1 MKFGKREEVLYSRP
15 LLVDLYGNLEYV
27 FMEFG
32 QQKNQF
38 RISMQ
43 TPVDNPLMTIES
55 FNRQFQLGEKER
67 GAVKWGWEQEM
78 GNTMFHV
85 VNAYTG

>member
-1 MKFGKREEVLYSRP
+1 
-15 LLVDLYGNLEYV
+15 
-27 FMEFG
+27 MEFG